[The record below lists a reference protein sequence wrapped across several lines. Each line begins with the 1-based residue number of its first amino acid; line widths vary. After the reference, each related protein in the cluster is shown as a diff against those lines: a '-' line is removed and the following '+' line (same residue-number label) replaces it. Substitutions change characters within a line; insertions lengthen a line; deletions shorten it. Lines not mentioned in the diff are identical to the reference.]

1 MCIRDRF
8 PVELIFLF
16 ITGTILLS
24 FHKRSPVFSVP
35 GGPLQLPFMKKYQ
48 FFLTVIVFCRRLE
61 SPVPL
66 CQPGSFLRRIA
77 ENTYPA
83 VSFFIKQADH
93 IVCRPAMI
101 DSHGGCRNAA
111 QFTVNCNNRII
122 LNHSPQQLFIIGAS
136 HRRENDKPLRPR
148 TLYKFNLPRLQAL

>member
-1 MCIRDRF
+1 MCIRDRRQTAWYRYSFFPGKLSHFLSPAEITADTPRQRRIFPKEF

-35 GGPLQLPFMKKYQ
+35 GGPLQFPFMKKYQ

-83 VSFFIKQADH
+83 VSFFIKQPNQD
-93 IVCRPAMI
+93 V
-101 DSHGGCRNAA
+101 
-111 QFTVNCNNRII
+111 
-122 LNHSPQQLFIIGAS
+122 
-136 HRRENDKPLRPR
+136 
-148 TLYKFNLPRLQAL
+148 YKRQM